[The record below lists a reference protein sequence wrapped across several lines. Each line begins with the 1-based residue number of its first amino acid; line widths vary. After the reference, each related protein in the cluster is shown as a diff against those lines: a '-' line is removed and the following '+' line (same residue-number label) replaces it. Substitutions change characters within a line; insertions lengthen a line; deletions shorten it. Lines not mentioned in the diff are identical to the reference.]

1 VSDDPTYMR
10 AALAEAAAGAIAG
23 ELPIGAVIV
32 VDGEIVAR
40 GRSRQ
45 VERGTRIAHAE
56 TDAITTGGMRL
67 VHDAGRATIYTTVE
81 PCPMCLGA
89 IVMAG
94 IPDVVFAARDRNAGV
109 PEVIEASPY
118 VRRHVRSYRGGL
130 LEGESRALIG
140 RHVPDLLRYLDG
152 AAG

>member
-56 TDAITTGGMRL
+56 TDAITAGGMR
-67 VHDAGRATIYTTVE
+67 VVRDGGRATIYTTVE

-94 IPDVVFAARDRNAGV
+94 IPTVVYAARDRTAGV
-109 PEVIEASPY
+109 PELLRASTFM
-118 VRRHVRSYRGGL
+118 RRHVLEYRGGV
-130 LEGESRALIG
+130 LEDESRALVA
-140 RHVPDLLRYLDG
+140 RHVPSLLRKLDG
-152 AAG
+152 DG